1 MDLLPLIGI
10 ALGLAMDA
18 FSVAIATGLTLKTV
32 APRQYFR
39 LSYHFGLF
47 QFLMPILGW
56 LAGSTVVVY
65 ISNVDHWIAFALLSY
80 VGGKMIRESFDR
92 GETDVPDRIVPDRIV
107 KDPTRGASLVVLSI
121 ATSIDALAVG
131 LTLALL
137 EVSILMPAFVIGVVA
152 AGMTFVG
159 LRIGR
164 YAGQWLG
171 PWMER
176 VGGVVLIGIGLKIV
190 VDHLGLLG

>member
-1 MDLLPLIGI
+1 MDLLPLIAI

-18 FSVAIATGLTLKTV
+18 FSVAVAAGLTLKTV

-56 LAGSTVVVY
+56 LAGSTLVGF
-65 ISNVDHWIAFALLSY
+65 ISGVDHWIALGLLSY
-80 VGGKMIRESFDR
+80 VGGKMIHESFDH
-92 GETDVPDRIVPDRIV
+92 GEDVPERIV
-107 KDPTRGASLVVLSI
+107 KDPTRGASLVMLSV

-137 EVSILMPAFVIGVVA
+137 QVSILFPALVIGIVA
-152 AGMTFVG
+152 AALTFVG

-164 YAGQWLG
+164 RAGQWLG

-176 VGGVVLIGIGLKIV
+176 VGGVVLIGIGLNILA
-190 VDHLGLLG
+190 DHLHLLGT

>member
-1 MDLLPLIGI
+1 MDPLPIIGI
-10 ALGLAMDA
+10 ALGLSMDA

-56 LAGSTVVVY
+56 LAGSTFVAL
-65 ISNVDHWIAFALLSY
+65 ISDIDHWIAFGLLSY
-80 VGGKMIRESFDR
+80 VGGKMIRESLDR
-92 GETDVPDRIVPDRIV
+92 GVDDAPEGLV

-137 EVSILMPAFVIGVVA
+137 QVPILMPAFVIGVVA
-152 AGMTFVG
+152 ASLTFVG

-176 VGGVVLIGIGLKIV
+176 VGGVVLIGIGLKIL